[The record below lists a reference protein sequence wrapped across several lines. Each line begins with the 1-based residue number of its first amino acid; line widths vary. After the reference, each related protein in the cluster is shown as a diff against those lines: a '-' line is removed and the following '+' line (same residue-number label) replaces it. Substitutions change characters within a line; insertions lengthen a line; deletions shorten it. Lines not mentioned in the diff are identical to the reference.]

1 MNRRTVIRNI
11 AFISAGIAILPS
23 CLHHDS
29 VASFPLKN
37 LRLSGAQQDMLASLS
52 ETILPATSNF
62 IGAKDLKAH
71 EFILKMVDDCFNP
84 DDQKKFTNG
93 LNAFEKFNRDKFGGN
108 FTSNSTPQKNELLT
122 AMEAKKDV
130 PEEVLNFYS
139 TVKRYT
145 VQCFTSSKNFM
156 TDIRHYKMV
165 PGSKFKGCVPVKNA

>member
-11 AFISAGIAILPS
+11 AFISAGITILPS
-23 CLHHDS
+23 CLHHDN
-29 VASFPLKN
+29 ATSFPLKN
-37 LRLSGAQQDMLASLS
+37 LRLSGDQQDMLADLS
-52 ETILPATSNF
+52 ETILPSTSSF

-71 EFILKMVDDCFNP
+71 EFVLKMVDDCFNP

-93 LNAFEKFNRDKFGGN
+93 LNAFEKFNKDKFGGS
-108 FTSNSTPQKNELLT
+108 FAGNSKQQKNELLS
-122 AMEAKKDV
+122 AVEAKKDV

-145 VQCFTSSKNFM
+145 VQCFTSSKTFM
-156 TDIRHYKMV
+156 TDIRHFKMV